1 MIQRLVQCCLSVDDG
16 QDKDVGNERQKVEHN
31 QGQGEPVLP
40 AVNAW
45 ESHQNELRDL
55 ELKVVGISEKLEQS
69 GKSLVLPVL
78 RCHYDI
84 IIKWT

>member
-1 MIQRLVQCCLSVDDG
+1 
-16 QDKDVGNERQKVEHN
+16 
-31 QGQGEPVLP
+31 VLP